1 MPTDPTPSP
10 FVCLNCGKPGQ
21 HFVPPSFGDP
31 GAFTCACW
39 GSTRM
44 SGNPTDPTPSPAPTV
59 PAPDIATAISTVG
72 VTTMLPASPL
82 QIDTACGTCGKPLLG
97 LHLCTPAPDE
107 DAAWLRGV
115 SDLRWMRADPE
126 GQSRLRAIADRLDG
140 LTRDLAIARA
150 EREEY
155 RREWESACERDRAA
169 NALRVEAEA
178 ALAQAQ
184 KERDAAL
191 AEAQAARGR
200 WEHRDGPCDYCGT

>member
-97 LHLCTPAPDE
+97 LHLCPPEPDGDVVRTAMLLQAHLDLHARPFGSDGCSDPDHCATVCGLQIDALNARLDALTRERAQRQAEFRRRARNGTP
-107 DAAWLRGV
+107 W
-115 SDLRWMRADPE
+115 
-126 GQSRLRAIADRLDG
+126 RAISR
-140 LTRDLAIARA
+140 
-150 EREEY
+150 
-155 RREWESACERDRAA
+155 
-169 NALRVEAEA
+169 
-178 ALAQAQ
+178 
-184 KERDAAL
+184 
-191 AEAQAARGR
+191 
-200 WEHRDGPCDYCGT
+200 